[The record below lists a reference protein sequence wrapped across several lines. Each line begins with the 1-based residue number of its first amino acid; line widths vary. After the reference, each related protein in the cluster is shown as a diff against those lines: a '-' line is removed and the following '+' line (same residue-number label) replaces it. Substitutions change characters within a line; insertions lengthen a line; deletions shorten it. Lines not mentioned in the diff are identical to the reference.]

1 MCASEPLVRTVAL
14 LLLAWLALAGQARA
28 DEAAWDALR
37 AGRAVLLLRH
47 ATAPGMGDPA
57 HFDLGDCTTQRN
69 LDPRGR
75 EQARRWGRLLRRQG
89 VVRPRLLSSRWCRAR
104 DTAQEMGLGPVESWP
119 ALDSFF
125 AERARAAAQTAQL
138 VAAVNALMPGTVMVL
153 VSHQVNI
160 TALTGVYPASGEGL
174 ILARPL
180 RVPARV
186 LARIAPL

>member
-1 MCASEPLVRTVAL
+1 MRAVAL
-14 LLLAWLALAGQARA
+14 LLLACMGVPGPVQAGTA
-28 DEAAWDALR
+28 AAWDALR
-37 AGRAVLLLRH
+37 EGRAVLLLRH

-57 HFDLGDCTTQRN
+57 NFALGDCSTQRN
-69 LDPRGR
+69 LDRRGR
-75 EQARRWGRLLRRQG
+75 EQARRWGHLLRSQG
-89 VVRPRLLSSRWCRAR
+89 IARPRLLSSRWCRAR
-104 DTAQEMGLGPVESWP
+104 DTAQELGLGAVEPLP

-125 AERARAAAQTAQL
+125 ADRTRAAAQTAQL
-138 VAAVNALMPGTVMVL
+138 VEAVNALMSGTVMVL

-186 LARIAPL
+186 LARIAPP